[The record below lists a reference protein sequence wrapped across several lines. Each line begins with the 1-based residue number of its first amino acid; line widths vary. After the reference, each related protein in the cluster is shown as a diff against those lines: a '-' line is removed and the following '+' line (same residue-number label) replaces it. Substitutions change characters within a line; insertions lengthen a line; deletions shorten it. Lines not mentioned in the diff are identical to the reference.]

1 MGWRHTQGV
10 QWRAKGQTD
19 GEGAGDSQGVQWRA
33 TGQIDGEGAGD
44 SRGVQWRAKG
54 QIDGEGAGDTA
65 MECSGE
71 PRDRQMKGLETQPG
85 GAVESHGADRWRR
98 GWRHSWGVQWRA
110 MGQIDGEGVGDTA
123 RGCSGEPRGR

>member
-1 MGWRHTQGV
+1 MEKGLETQPGGAVESHGADRWRRGWRH
-10 QWRAKGQTD
+10 
-19 GEGAGDSQGVQWRA
+19 
-33 TGQIDGEGAGD
+33 

-85 GAVESHGADRWRR
+85 GAVESHGADRCRR
-98 GWRHSWGVQWRA
+98 GWRHSRGVQWRA
-110 MGQIDGEGVGDTA
+110 KGQTDGEGVGDTA
-123 RGCSGEPRGR
+123 GECSGEPRGR